1 MKIIDIRS
9 RMEIENHI
17 YDANII
23 SITSEKNKAVIDNN
37 GPTLFLFFDD
47 IEDDIIGYQGIGMHP
62 IQEED
67 AKKNCSFCK

>member
-37 GPTLFLFFDD
+37 SPTLFLFL
-47 IEDDIIGYQGIGMHP
+47 IILKMI
-62 IQEED
+62 
-67 AKKNCSFCK
+67 